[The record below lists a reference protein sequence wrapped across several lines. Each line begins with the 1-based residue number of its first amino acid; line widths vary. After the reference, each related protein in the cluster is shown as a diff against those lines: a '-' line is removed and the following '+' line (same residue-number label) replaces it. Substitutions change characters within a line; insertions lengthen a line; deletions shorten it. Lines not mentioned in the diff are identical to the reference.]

1 MAVNQAQV
9 DHIISTA
16 SADDPEVKLLKMA
29 DEVELLK
36 TSIKRLLIDIRE
48 RMNDLEN
55 PFNIAVWKTN
65 QDKES
70 LASQVLGEE
79 LGDDDETEEEG
90 GLVEADEET
99 TTKAPG
105 SASTKEDDSDL
116 VSLLKAQ
123 LASMPQPRQQ
133 GEDYP
138 SEGYTQ
144 SYQPQ
149 SRRMKLQ
156 NVYGIFEW
164 AGKNISRYGHERFEL
179 MVESYQTMGYLNEET
194 ILMIRDIA
202 KLIPPAIHA
211 TLEISAEEFVGELYN
226 LNGIINPKDG
236 TLDRDMV
243 EILMDIRSP
252 EREKERNVTLEYGNV
267 MEHRANVN

>member
-79 LGDDDETEEEG
+79 LGEDDEIEIEEG
-90 GLVEADEET
+90 IETDEET
-99 TTKAPG
+99 ATKTSG
-105 SASTKEDDSDL
+105 STTKEDDSDL

-133 GEDYP
+133 GEVYP
-138 SEGYTQ
+138 VEEGYTQ

-149 SRRMKLQ
+149 PRRMKLQ
-156 NVYGIFEW
+156 NVFGIFEW

-202 KLIPPAIHA
+202 KLIPPPLNA

-252 EREKERNVTLEYGNV
+252 EREKERTMTIDYGST